1 MLNKGVF
8 LLGMIVL
15 CASCG
20 SKKTAVPKI
29 APGVKISAAGES
41 IRSFEMNNLDFHTFS
56 GRAKAKLQWND
67 QAHDATLH
75 VRIRRDQT
83 IWLSVT
89 AILGLEVARLLIT
102 PDSIRMLNKLQGEY
116 MAKPFGYVHRYTGR
130 SVDFGT
136 LQDLLLANVS
146 ANLLRTDDV
155 RVAESEDEFVVIGR
169 KDELDYQY
177 RINTENRPFHFNLE
191 EVGSGRHLE
200 TYYTDFAKTDG
211 YNFPRSMALNIRAED
226 LLLKAQLAYSRV
238 TFNEQVEIPFT
249 VPGRYKEI
257 L

>member
-1 MLNKGVF
+1 MLNKGIF
-8 LLGMIVL
+8 LLGMLVL
-15 CASCG
+15 FASCK

-29 APGVKISAAGES
+29 APGAKIAAAGAS

-75 VRIRRDQT
+75 VRVRRDQA

-102 PDSIRMLNKLQGEY
+102 PDSIRMLNKFQGEY
-116 MAKPFGYVHRYTGR
+116 MAKPFAYIHRYT
-130 SVDFGT
+130 SPAVDFGA

-146 ANLLRTDDV
+146 ANLLRTDNV
-155 RVAESEDEFVVIGR
+155 QVASAEDEFIVVGQ
-169 KDELDYQY
+169 KGELAYQY
-177 RINTENRPFHFNLE
+177 RINAESRPFHFNVE
-191 EVGSGRHLE
+191 EAGRDQRLE
-200 TYYTDFAKTDG
+200 THYADFAKTDG
-211 YNFPRSMALNIRAED
+211 YNFPRSMALDIRAED
-226 LLLKAQLAYSRV
+226 LLLKAQLTYSRV
-238 TFNEQVEIPFT
+238 TFNEQLDMPFM

-257 L
+257 F